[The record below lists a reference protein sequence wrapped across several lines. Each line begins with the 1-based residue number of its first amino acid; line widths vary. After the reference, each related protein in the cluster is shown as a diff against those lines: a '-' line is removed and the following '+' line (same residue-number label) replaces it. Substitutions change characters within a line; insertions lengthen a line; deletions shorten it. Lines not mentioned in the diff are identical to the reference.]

1 MNSKRAFSFYTLLM
15 FFSPALTLFHSL
27 NSSLNIRHKR
37 RLMIVFITIYGSII
51 TVSESSDGY
60 RLLENVYIH
69 YLDLPFAQFIS
80 EIGDILLFKSTPDI
94 KGDLYIHVLSYFTGT
109 VIGLPSLFFVFVS
122 FIYAYFF
129 IGSLVCIFKSKKKE
143 TVYSTIFYGLSAI
156 FILWKNIEGINSVRT
171 WTGAWILFYG
181 CINYYQTKN
190 IKYLLLTLVPPLV
203 HLAYFIMAIPAWIV
217 LMAGVRHKLYIIIF
231 VLSFGGTFI
240 DQQIAFKGLSQTEVG
255 QEKVHG
261 YDLSREEY
269 IERKLSEE
277 SNWYKKLQVMGL
289 QVWGIN
295 ILCFS
300 CILFLMFRNNMTY
313 LESNLFSIGL
323 LTGALSNSSW
333 FIASMANRSATLFGI
348 FILATVVLLLKRNY
362 FKVLSRREIFWQKFS
377 FSLALILLIP
387 FAIFQVITII
397 YFTSFYIL
405 IFPFMPWISN
415 ETNYSIREVIDI
427 LLRV

>member
-1 MNSKRAFSFYTLLM
+1 
-15 FFSPALTLFHSL
+15 
-27 NSSLNIRHKR
+27 
-37 RLMIVFITIYGSII
+37 
-51 TVSESSDGY
+51 
-60 RLLENVYIH
+60 
-69 YLDLPFAQFIS
+69 
-80 EIGDILLFKSTPDI
+80 
-94 KGDLYIHVLSYFTGT
+94 
-109 VIGLPSLFFVFVS
+109 
-122 FIYAYFF
+122 
-129 IGSLVCIFKSKKKE
+129 
-143 TVYSTIFYGLSAI
+143 
-156 FILWKNIEGINSVRT
+156 
-171 WTGAWILFYG
+171 
-181 CINYYQTKN
+181 
-190 IKYLLLTLVPPLV
+190 
-203 HLAYFIMAIPAWIV
+203 
-217 LMAGVRHKLYIIIF
+217 
-231 VLSFGGTFI
+231 
-240 DQQIAFKGLSQTEVG
+240 IAFKGLSQTEVG

-377 FSLALILLIP
+377 FSL
-387 FAIFQVITII
+387 
-397 YFTSFYIL
+397 
-405 IFPFMPWISN
+405 
-415 ETNYSIREVIDI
+415 
-427 LLRV
+427 